1 MKTKRS
7 TLWLANTAMLVWLA
21 LWPAAISAKEVFQ
34 TPNNGRNLGVWR
46 ITHEPAVRHWANYHN
61 TQCWSPDGRYLCY
74 TRYAPH
80 EGRYSDA
87 ADEVHLYDLLTNQ
100 DRLVERGFNPRWAKA
115 RNWLFYVR
123 ITGDGRGKR
132 DQVIEVRW
140 LDVDIGQT
148 KTLAPGVEI
157 LGETTHDDRWL
168 FGAKRFRKQT
178 PEFVA
183 VRIAVPGGTVEELR
197 DVVGAQLLP
206 NPRHP
211 VFFTRQDHK
220 SEPFGATRWF
230 YDLDGRNKRMAVPTL
245 QQCHMSWIGHG
256 EYLLLGNGLVRGRRW
271 NEPFP
276 SNVHILASV
285 GVGDISPCGRS
296 GRYVCGDHNVADL
309 RSGDGWHFIEPLSII
324 CYPATVKDDSGIY
337 DADPKGSPDGTK
349 ICFVSNYDLKDGPL
363 TYIESVSKADR
374 DVLRVRSTDGF
385 PDKGSVVLRREVV
398 GYQRKTKTTFEGLTR
413 CLHDTLQVQPAP
425 GLPVTSFE
433 ARCLTDAQWRQIPG
447 ATPPMRHSIGDSNP
461 VLLRQR
467 QTDVYVAV
475 IRKPDRPHLR
485 LAGGSAQ
492 LIPGEEHYETAGYH
506 LLRDGRRITEKP
518 VRPGTSMDLLPGEFR
533 TVAVEWSGLESEP
546 SPPLR
551 VATPAKLHVLSDPP
565 KDFSWTSDRWLENRS
580 VREIVH
586 LHDGLT
592 HREWYRGNVLT
603 RRHDLNADGK
613 AIRRLTFENGKLALR
628 EYYDREEKLL
638 NREIFN
644 AEGFITESIRFGDD
658 GGRPIEAVHWW
669 FDRGMPVRQTS
680 KDGEFVKQDDQWV
693 ATKQGERA
701 ERKKKRDR

>member
-1 MKTKRS
+1 MKTMRGS
-7 TLWLANTAMLVWLA
+7 VWFGSAVMVAWLA
-21 LWPAAISAKEVFQ
+21 LWPAAISAKEVFR
-34 TPNNGRNLGVWR
+34 TPNNGNNLGVWR
-46 ITHEPAVRHWANYHN
+46 ITNEPAIRHWANYHN

-87 ADEVHLYDLLTNQ
+87 TDEVHLYDLLANQ
-100 DRLVERGFNPRWAKA
+100 DRLVERGFNPRWAKS

-123 ITGDGRGKR
+123 IAGTGATKR
-132 DQVIEVRW
+132 ERTVEVRW
-140 LDVDIGQT
+140 LDLDTGAT
-148 KTLAPGVEI
+148 KTLAPGVEL

-168 FGAKRFRKQT
+168 LGAKRFRKQD
-178 PEFVA
+178 PEIIT
-183 VRIAVPGGTVEELR
+183 VRIALPGGAVEELR
-197 DVVGAQLLP
+197 EVAGGQWLP

-220 SEPFGATRWF
+220 SEPFAATRWF
-230 YDLDGRNKRMAVPTL
+230 YDLDGRNQRMAVPTL
-245 QQCHMSWIGHG
+245 QQCHMSWIGNG
-256 EYLLLGNGLVRGRRW
+256 EFLLLGNGLVRGRRW

-276 SNVHILASV
+276 SNVHTLASV
-285 GVGDISPCGRS
+285 SVGDISPCGRS

-349 ICFVSNYDLKDGPL
+349 IGFVSNYDLKDGPL
-363 TYIESVSKADR
+363 TFIESGSKTDR

-413 CLHDTLQVQPAP
+413 TLHGTLECPLKP
-425 GLPVTSFE
+425 GMAVTSFE
-433 ARCLTDAQWRQIPG
+433 ARCLTDEQWRQLPG
-447 ATPPMRHSIGDSNP
+447 AQRPMQKSIGDDHP
-461 VLLRQR
+461 ALLRQR

-485 LAGGSAQ
+485 MAGGEAQ

-506 LLRDGRRITEKP
+506 LLREGRKLTEKP
-518 VRPGTSMDLLPGEFR
+518 LRAGASVELQPGNYSA
-533 TVAVEWSGLESEP
+533 VAVEWSGLESEP

-551 VATPAKLHVLSDPP
+551 VERPAKLQVLADPP
-565 KDFSWTSDRWLENRS
+565 KEFLWTSDRWLEGRS

-586 LHDGLT
+586 LHDGVI
-592 HREWYRGNVLT
+592 HREWHRNGVLV
-603 RRHDLNADGK
+603 RRHDFNADGK
-613 AIRRLTFENGKLALR
+613 AIRRQTFETGKLAQR
-628 EYYDREEKLL
+628 EYYDRDEKLM

-644 AEGFITESIRFGDD
+644 AEGFITESIRYGEQ
-658 GGRPIEAVHWW
+658 GAGPIEAVHWW
-669 FDRGMPVRQTS
+669 FDRGMPVKQIS
-680 KDGEFVKQDDQWV
+680 KEGEFVKQGDQWV
-693 ATKQGERA
+693 ALKGKA
-701 ERKKKRDR
+701 KRR

>member
-1 MKTKRS
+1 MKTMRS
-7 TLWLANTAMLVWLA
+7 STWIRVTAIIAWLA
-21 LWPAAISAKEVFQ
+21 LWPAAIPAKEVFQ
-34 TPNNGRNLGVWR
+34 TPNNGHNLGVWR
-46 ITHEPAVRHWANYHN
+46 ITREPAVRHWANYHN

-87 ADEVHLYDLLTNQ
+87 ADEIHLYDLLANQ
-100 DRLVERGFNPRWAKA
+100 DRLVERGFNPRWAKS

-123 ITGDGRGKR
+123 ITGTGRGKASR
-132 DQVIEVRW
+132 LVEVRW
-140 LDVDIGQT
+140 LDLDTGGT
-148 KTLAPGVEI
+148 KTLATGVEA

-168 FGAKRFRKQT
+168 LGSKRFRGQT
-178 PEFVA
+178 PEFVT
-183 VRIAVPGGTVEELR
+183 VRIALPGGAVEELR
-197 DVVGAQLLP
+197 EAVGSQWMP

-230 YDLDGRNKRMAVPTL
+230 YDLDGRNQRIAVPTL
-245 QQCHMSWIGHG
+245 QQCHMSWIGSG
-256 EYLLLGNGLVRGRRW
+256 EFLLLGNGLVRGRRW

-276 SNVHILASV
+276 SNVHILASI

-309 RSGDGWHFIEPLSII
+309 RSGDGFHFIEPLSII

-349 ICFVSNYDLKDGPL
+349 ICFVSNYDLKDGLL
-363 TYIESVSKADR
+363 TYIERVSKADR

-385 PDKGSVVLRREVV
+385 PDKGAVVLRREIV
-398 GYQRKTKTTFEGLTR
+398 GYERKTKTTFEGLTR
-413 CLHDTLQVQPAP
+413 CLHDTLQVQPSP
-425 GLPVTSFE
+425 GMPVTSFK

-447 ATPPMRHSIGDSNP
+447 VSPPMRHSIGEEHP

-475 IRKPDRPHLR
+475 VRKPDRPHLR
-485 LAGGSAQ
+485 MAGSAAQ

-506 LLRDGRRITEKP
+506 LLRDGRKITA
-518 VRPGTSMDLLPGEFR
+518 RPILTGMSVELQPGEHR
-533 TVAVEWSGLESEP
+533 AVAVEWSGLESEP

-551 VATPAKLHVLSDPP
+551 VAASAKLQVLADPP
-565 KDFSWTSDRWLENRS
+565 KDFSWTSDRWLEGRS

-586 LHDGLT
+586 LHDGVI
-592 HREWYRGNVLT
+592 HREWYRGNILT

-613 AIRRLTFENGKLALR
+613 AIRRLAIENGKLAQR
-628 EYYDREEKLL
+628 EYHDRDGKLL
-638 NREIFN
+638 NREIFD
-644 AEGFITESIRFGDD
+644 AEGFITESIRYGEDSGKPF
-658 GGRPIEAVHWW
+658 EAIHWW
-669 FDRGMPVRQTS
+669 FEHGTPVRQTS
-680 KDGEFVKQDDQWV
+680 KDGEFVKQGDQWA
-693 ATKQGERA
+693 ATKPSERA
-701 ERKKKRDR
+701 EKKRKRAR